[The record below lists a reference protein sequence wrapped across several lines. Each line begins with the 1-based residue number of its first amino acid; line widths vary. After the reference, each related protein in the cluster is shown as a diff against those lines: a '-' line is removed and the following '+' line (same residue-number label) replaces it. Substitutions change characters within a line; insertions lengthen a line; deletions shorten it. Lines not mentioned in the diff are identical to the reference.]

1 MVHQRNILRSSDEEK
16 NKALKPDHTNNISLV
31 TPKDKF
37 FCRVKV
43 IMTSRYQ
50 GRNVE
55 LDISRFSTDY
65 GFNIIGYNQNPTKVC
80 ATKG

>member
-37 FCRVKV
+37 FVVSK
-43 IMTSRYQ
+43 S
-50 GRNVE
+50 
-55 LDISRFSTDY
+55 L
-65 GFNIIGYNQNPTKVC
+65 
-80 ATKG
+80 